1 MFMAAALSA
10 AAISSSMAQT
20 AVGFLDANPDPVS
33 LSMGGTGVALEATPY
48 AMWNNAAAAAL
59 DGGTFRIGAA
69 YSLWQP
75 STTSNN
81 IVSVAG
87 YGRIA
92 DFMTISAGIKY
103 FDHSPYEITDAITG
117 MVTGRFTPV
126 ELQAGIGF
134 GFRILPVLSLGA
146 NIHYVHSD
154 IGGPEKGGAVSADF
168 GALLDLRFM
177 RIGVTVSNIGSR
189 ISYGGLSYYSLPAN
203 VKLGLGT
210 VRHFGDEHRHAFS
223 ASLEGG
229 MTLVSSS
236 FFAGIGVQYAWN
248 NLVRVAAGYHYGDAG
263 KQFVGS
269 YASVGAGITLIGISL
284 NAAYLIAVDDSPVGN
299 TFSLGLS
306 YAF

>member
-1 MFMAAALSA
+1 MAAVLLT
-10 AAISSSMAQT
+10 AAISSSRAQT
-20 AVGFLDANPDPVS
+20 SVGFLDFNPDPVS
-33 LSMGGTGVALEATPY
+33 LSMAGIGVTLEATPY

-59 DGGTFRIGAA
+59 DEGKFRIGAA

-75 STTSNN
+75 STTAND
-81 IVSVAG
+81 IVAVAG

-92 DFMTISAGIKY
+92 DFITISAGLKY
-103 FDHSPYEITDAITG
+103 FGHSPYEITDGSTG

-126 ELQAGIGF
+126 ELQAGIGL
-134 GFRILPVLSLGA
+134 GFRILPILSLGA

-154 IGGPEKGGAVSADF
+154 IGGLKKGSAVSADF
-168 GALLDLRFM
+168 GALVDLRFM

-189 ISYGGLSYYSLPAN
+189 ISYGGLSSYGLPAN

-223 ASLEGG
+223 ANLEGG

-236 FFAGIGVQYAWN
+236 FFAGIGVLYAWN
-248 NLVRVAAGYHYGDAG
+248 NLVRVAAGYHYGDTG

-269 YASVGAGITLIGISL
+269 YASLGAGVSFIGISL
-284 NAAYLIAVDDSPVGN
+284 DAAYLIATDGSPVGN
-299 TFSLGLS
+299 TFSLGLG